1 ETALTSLTG
10 IAQATVIVREDR
22 PGDPRITAYLI
33 PKNNAVLETARVR
46 AAVSAVLP
54 DHMVPAAFVTLDALP
69 LTPNGKLDRKALP
82 TPGLDQARSPARAP
96 RTPREET
103 LCRLFADILGTE
115 EVGIDDNFFDL
126 GGHSLLATRLTSR
139 IRTELDVDL
148 DIRTIFEAPTPAL
161 LAARCGADDRH
172 RPVLT
177 RAPRTGDVP
186 LAFGQTRL
194 WFLDQLEGPSATYNL
209 SFALRLS
216 GPLDMTAI
224 QRAAMDVLARHESLR
239 TVFRVSDGGPVQH
252 VLEVDELPVPLRT
265 VATSPDGLDRE
276 MAAETAKGFR
286 IATELPL
293 RITLFEESEQ
303 EHVLLVVVHHLVSDG
318 WSLAPLARDLATAYT
333 ARTQHTQPD
342 WEPLPVQYADYT
354 LWQRELLGDAN
365 DPTSLA

>member
-1 ETALTSLTG
+1 GYWDRPALTAERFVADPFDTTG
-10 IAQATVIVREDR
+10 SGTRMYRTGNRNRPHLPDGHR
-22 PGDPRITAYLI
+22 PGHRHRPRG
-33 PKNNAVLETARVR
+33 PARRPPHHRLPDTEEQRCPRNGAGPRGCVRR
-46 AAVSAVLP
+46 AA
-54 DHMVPAAFVTLDALP
+54 
-69 LTPNGKLDRKALP
+69 
-82 TPGLDQARSPARAP
+82 
-96 RTPREET
+96 

-342 WEPLPVQYADYT
+342 WEPLPV
-354 LWQRELLGDAN
+354 
-365 DPTSLA
+365 